1 MWERNCGLWLGSAHC
16 IPGEHFGHCMRHC
29 LEADLRGALCYFYKR
44 GDVGDTSLDLELFL
58 IFLTASD
65 RHRFKIKSVTV

>member
-44 GDVGDTSLDLELFL
+44 GDVGDTSVDLEL
-58 IFLTASD
+58 LTD
-65 RHRFKIKSVTV
+65 VLTV